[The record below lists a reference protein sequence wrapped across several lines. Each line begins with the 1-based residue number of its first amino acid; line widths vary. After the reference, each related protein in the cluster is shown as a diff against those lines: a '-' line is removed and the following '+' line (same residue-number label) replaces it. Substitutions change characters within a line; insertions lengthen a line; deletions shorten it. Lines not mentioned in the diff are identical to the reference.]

1 MHCISSSTMSIN
13 WQGSNTPSFSPS
25 RGIRQ
30 GDPLSPYLI
39 VLCMERLSHCIQD
52 SLDCSDWKPFSCNR
66 GGPKI
71 SHLFADD
78 LLLTGEAS
86 MQQMEV
92 VKVVLDRFCS
102 HSGSE
107 DQFSQARYLLL
118 QECLVSPST
127 GHE

>member
-30 GDPLSPYLI
+30 GQGDPLSPYLI
-39 VLCMERLSHCIQD
+39 VH

-92 VKVVLDRFCS
+92 VKDVLDRFCS